1 MISAATTESTAPA
14 PAPAPAPTKALAE
27 AAEPEAG
34 TDSKKKG
41 KKGGGAEKKE
51 KEKEKESA
59 YEPPP
64 NKWTLIKKPLRDTP
78 KRSHEEM
85 AAYMSSLNSEWLD
98 EVKQLPSTWHM
109 TNDERFD
116 VMNRQGHYAPQGDP
130 LMQQALNMVE
140 TESKRRADDH
150 GPSISKDRFSS
161 KYWRRWNSDYVLL
174 EDLSRKEIE
183 EESAKQQIISSNIKR
198 RGKKLTSQA
207 RSHLPGSSFAP
218 PKDSRAAYFDLHNM
232 GNRNDTTKLFVHSLG
247 QPLPASLHQTAL
259 LHLQANV
266 DPDSFDRKVGRFKG
280 GVINS
285 GPARPPMFKP
295 VTSNADMPPV
305 DKPRGDAKLASFSS
319 GPRSSVL
326 GQTAAAGGG
335 GSPCNPNKVPE
346 NAVQFARAARITTAD
361 AGREDGPGAGTYDV
375 PRLFE
380 GKNDPKPRDLTQTLI
395 NIRNSKDLRD
405 LDNVNLSKIIGFGF
419 GCNRHEHV
427 LYGMC
432 LDGLCGRRSQI
443 ELSMLQTNQYDRAGA
458 QSEAQCNQVLYCQDV
473 KPKQIRD
480 VREKPKFK
488 LPPSPEEKAATRQKR
503 DKAVW
508 RGERRLWT
516 QTLVPESVAEMPPL
530 HMAAHRGDCNALE
543 KMGRLEKDINVGLG
557 SAMDTPLHVAARKGN
572 LDAVEVILRVF
583 DGVVNINAQN
593 ADGDTPLH
601 VAAREGRR
609 EITQALCE
617 ADADCLLQNLDGKQ
631 AVDET
636 DKHAIKT
643 VLRIQEDYQ
652 RLHGELKDV
661 TRRRR
666 RLERRNKKTQ
676 DLASSV
682 SASTTTTTLDDYTLG
697 MALSSPY
704 DRGASA
710 AASSRGSSRG
720 GLDSAASERSKIM
733 ELGAES
739 HYDASRESIKRN
751 KSLFAVSATP
761 KTLEDPTKNS
771 YILGY
776 FPPEVKAEKKSSF
789 GR

>member
-1 MISAATTESTAPA
+1 MQGQGQEQTGNETELG
-14 PAPAPAPTKALAE
+14 K
-27 AAEPEAG
+27 G
-34 TDSKKKG
+34 KG

-51 KEKEKESA
+51 KEKEST

-85 AAYMSSLNSEWLD
+85 AAYMSSLNSQWLD

-130 LMQQALNMVE
+130 LMQQALTMVE
-140 TESKRRADDH
+140 TENKRRADDH

-183 EESAKQQIISSNIKR
+183 EESAKQQSNSNSGSSSNSKK
-198 RGKKLTSQA
+198 RGKRLTSQA
-207 RSHLPGSSFAP
+207 RSHLPGTSFAP

-259 LHLQANV
+259 LNLQANV
-266 DPDSFDRKVGRFKG
+266 DPESFDRKVGRFKG
-280 GVINS
+280 GAINS
-285 GPARPPMFKP
+285 GPARPAMFKP

-305 DKPRGDAKLASFSS
+305 DRPRAEAKLTSFSS
-319 GPRSSVL
+319 GPRSSDL

-335 GSPCNPNKVPE
+335 GSPYNPNKVPD
-346 NAVQFARAARITTAD
+346 NAVQFSRATRITSDAD
-361 AGREDGPGAGTYDV
+361 RSGGPGAGTYDV

-405 LDNVNLSKIIGFGF
+405 LDNVNLSKIMGFGF

-432 LDGLCGRRSQI
+432 LDGMCGRRSQI
-443 ELSMLQTNQYDRAGA
+443 ELSMLQTNQYNRAGD

-488 LPPSPEEKAATRQKR
+488 LPPSPEEKAATRQR
-503 DKAVW
+503 RTKAVW
-508 RGERRLWT
+508 REERRLWT
-516 QTLVPESVAEMPPL
+516 QTLVPESIAEMPPL
-530 HMAAHRGDCNALE
+530 HMAAHRGDTDALE
-543 KMGRLEKDINVGLG
+543 KMGRLQKDINFGLG
-557 SAMDTPLHVAARKGN
+557 TALDTPLHVAARRGN
-572 LDAVEVILRVF
+572 LEAVEVILRVF
-583 DGVVNINAQN
+583 DGVVNVNAQN

-601 VAAREGRR
+601 LAAREGRR

-617 ADADCLLQNLDGKQ
+617 ADADCLIKNIDGKL
-631 AVDET
+631 ALDET
-636 DKHAIKT
+636 DKHPIKT

-676 DLASSV
+676 DLIASS
-682 SASTTTTTLDDYTLG
+682 STTTLEDYTLG
-697 MALSSPY
+697 LGVVPSTLD
-704 DRGASA
+704 DRGALSSA

-720 GLDSAASERSKIM
+720 GLGSAASERSKIM
-733 ELGAES
+733 EFGAET
-739 HYDASRESIKRN
+739 HYDPSRESIKRN

-761 KTLEDPTKNS
+761 KTLEDPSKNS

-789 GR
+789 AR